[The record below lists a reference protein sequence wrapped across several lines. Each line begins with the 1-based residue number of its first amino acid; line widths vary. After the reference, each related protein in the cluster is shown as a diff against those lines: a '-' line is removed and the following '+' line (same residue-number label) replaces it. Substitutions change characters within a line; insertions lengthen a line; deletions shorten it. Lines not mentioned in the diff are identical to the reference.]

1 MSHQDTGF
9 RHPSPLDYRAF
20 TRVWTGSTLQYVNFR
35 LFGFLL
41 LTKKAQERQI
51 YVRFEKA
58 ALLLLNRK
66 IPFIGG
72 VLPSLLA
79 LDDWK
84 WKKQER
90 TRYRIKIDRP
100 RLCMACGFFV
110 RDFYVRLKHS
120 LTHLYEELQ
129 RAKFPSSSMKKLS
142 LPSLSPLLL
151 LLQRAIYWVQQA
163 DQLPSLVEQI
173 SGHSIRRAIDAHA
186 V

>member
-1 MSHQDTGF
+1 
-9 RHPSPLDYRAF
+9 
-20 TRVWTGSTLQYVNFR
+20 
-35 LFGFLL
+35 
-41 LTKKAQERQI
+41 
-51 YVRFEKA
+51 
-58 ALLLLNRK
+58 
-66 IPFIGG
+66 
-72 VLPSLLA
+72 
-79 LDDWK
+79 
-84 WKKQER
+84 
-90 TRYRIKIDRP
+90 
-100 RLCMACGFFV
+100 MACGFVV